1 MKGQKMSNNDFFS
14 SVKPNSARKISI
26 ILNYF
31 DYWLKKNSKAEEL
44 YYVDLFC
51 GPGVYD
57 NGEKSTPI
65 LILEKILKN
74 KKVAGKFNIIFNDK
88 NKNYINKLEKEV
100 LQLGNIARLGSIK
113 FSSQEVGKTSLF
125 PNLDNKH
132 GFVILDPWGYK
143 GLSSNRIKNLVK
155 NKNVELVFLFS
166 FNQLYRFL
174 KFKGIDHHLLNL
186 FSKKSLKHVRKKIE
200 QVENKETFLLENLM
214 ENMVDKNGNYLCYR
228 FKFENQNKT
237 SHFLIFLNHDDKTK
251 LALLDVFIN
260 QEDGF
265 VGEVNIL
272 QEFMS
277 NDKNA
282 NSSCFVLL
290 NVVKYINKLVKGLK
304 YVIEYRVDRSNLE
317 SDYWL

>member
-1 MKGQKMSNNDFFS
+1 MSNNNFFS

-31 DYWLKKNSKAEEL
+31 DYWLKKNSKAKEL

-51 GPGVYD
+51 GPRVYD

-88 NKNYINKLEKEV
+88 NKNYMHKLEREV
-100 LQLGNIARLGSIK
+100 LQLGNIAHLKSLK
-113 FSSQEVGKTSLF
+113 FSSQEVGKVSLF
-125 PNLDNKH
+125 PNLDGQY

-143 GLSSNRIKNLVK
+143 GLSSNQIKNLVK

-186 FSKKSLKHVRKKIE
+186 FSKKSLKRIRNKIE
-200 QVENKETFLLENLM
+200 QAENKEIFLLENLM
-214 ENMVDKNGNYLCYR
+214 KNMVDKRGNYLCYR

-237 SHFLIFLNHDDKTK
+237 SHFLIFLNHDNKAR

-265 VGEVNIL
+265 ISEVEIL
-272 QEFMS
+272 QTFMS
-277 NDKNA
+277 RDKNT
-282 NSSCFVLL
+282 NSSCFVLFG
-290 NVVKYINKLVKGLK
+290 VIKYINKLVKGLK
-304 YVIEYRVDRSNLE
+304 HVIKYRMDGNNLE
-317 SDYWL
+317 SDYRL